1 MIPILKYKDI
11 SRQTLE
17 VEFIVGSMYFTIK
30 DEYRRYVHCIFSG
43 GRSREFVRILS
54 DGEMAEVL
62 DLGGDSLRVRPL
74 RDDYLAIEIESKGM
88 EKGFV
93 LDKHQ
98 AQELS
103 NWFQR
108 VHKL

>member
-1 MIPILKYKDI
+1 L
-11 SRQTLE
+11 
-17 VEFIVGSMYFTIK
+17 
-30 DEYRRYVHCIFSG
+30 G
-43 GRSREFVRILS
+43 GRSREFVRIIS

-74 RDDYLAIEIESKGM
+74 RDDYLAIEIELKGM
-88 EKGFV
+88 DKGFV

-98 AQELS
+98 AQGLS

>member
-1 MIPILKYKDI
+1 MITMLKYKDI
-11 SRQTLE
+11 LNQTLE
-17 VEFIVGSMYFTIK
+17 VEYILGSMYFTIK
-30 DEYRRYVHCIFSG
+30 DEYRRYVHCVFSS
-43 GRSREFVRILS
+43 GRAREFVRILN

-62 DLGGDSLRVRPL
+62 DFGGDSLRIRPMK
-74 RDDYLAIEIESKGM
+74 DDYLAIEIESKGM
-88 EKGFV
+88 DKGFV